1 VNRLFSSFIIF
12 LIAAA
17 GAQAQSSSI
26 SPDAPAEGIKLLQYS
41 DAGYRSSMLRGTKA
55 RYVDKNHV
63 DVTDMT
69 LTLFTG
75 DQTNAVDTM
84 LLSPLARA
92 SLEEKEVT
100 VQGDGAVRLIR
111 TDDFEV
117 TGEQWTFNGSSDK
130 KKKLFINKNVHV
142 IIHAELQDIL
152 K

>member
-1 VNRLFSSFIIF
+1 VNRLFTSFLTF
-12 LIAAA
+12 LIAAVVA
-17 GAQAQSSSI
+17 RAQSASI
-26 SPDAPAEGIKLLQYS
+26 TADAPAEGIKLLQYS

-75 DQTNAVDTM
+75 DQTNTVDTM

-92 SLEEKEVT
+92 SLEDKEMT
-100 VQGDGAVRLIR
+100 VHGDGTVRLIR

-117 TGEQWTFNGSSDK
+117 TGEQWTFNGSGAK

-142 IIHAELQDIL
+142 IIHAELQDLL